1 MNTDTF
7 IADLQQYR
15 NFLIT
20 TSSSPSLPSAHRRRA
35 LSLARCINAEIER
48 FQSFI
53 RQLDELQAR
62 RLAALHGQLYL
73 IPHRS
78 GSEPLRPRHQVVTI
92 SEFTAS
98 GAAIISNNGVIRYV
112 SRYRP
117 VSTTLST
124 VESELVI
131 HQ

>member
-62 RLAALHGQLYL
+62 RLAELQGQLYL

-78 GSEPLRPRHQVVTI
+78 GTIRSRHQVVTI